1 MKRRFIHLHGVWQ
14 NNLQGFDLK
23 LPLYQVIAITGV
35 SGSGKSSLA
44 VDTLYAEGQR
54 RYVETF
60 SPYARQFLERMPR
73 PRVERIDH
81 IPPAIAIEQ
90 TNPVKSSRSTL
101 GTLTEINHFTKLL
114 FFREARLFCPGCGR
128 EVAVASPVSAAR
140 EILGRSNGK
149 MAVIT
154 TTVKVKTD
162 YPFLRDGLISAGF
175 FRVWDGTT
183 IRDINEI
190 VDRSELEVVI
200 DRLAPGEVNESRVA
214 DSVETGFLLGG
225 GRVSVRLAEE
235 EILHYS
241 SRYSCA
247 FCQKDFKRPTPNLF
261 SFNSPV
267 GACPECRGFGRVI
280 DVDWDLVVPNPRRS
294 IREGAVRVFHVPAAQ
309 AEREEMFRFCRKANI
324 PIDVPWQDLPE
335 KSRDAIRF
343 GEGAWY
349 GVKGFFDW
357 LETKRYK
364 SHVRIFLSRF
374 RAYLRCPLCHGTRFA
389 GDALNYRLGG
399 LHIGDLYGLPLKDG
413 LSFFNDLSG
422 RPLDQA
428 STLLLQEVRRRLAY
442 LCEVGLEYLSLDR
455 QSRTLSGGEVARAML
470 TRALGSSLVETLYIL
485 DEPSRGLHARDTHR
499 VVRILKD
506 LSNQRNTVCVVEHD
520 PGVIESSDFVVDLG
534 PGPGEQGGRLL
545 HAGPFEKMP
554 SNTPTGEIFSG
565 GGVSAQPWWI
575 KPPRPLGEFIR
586 IRGAQENNLKKIH
599 VKIPIGA
606 LTVVTGVSGSGKSTL
621 VETILYRGALREKG
635 LPSERPGVYTS
646 MKGLGSIGEVVLMD
660 QSPVGRTPRATPASY
675 LKIYDGIRQVL
686 AQTEDARS
694 RGFGPSTFSFNT
706 PGGRCE
712 VCGGQGFEKVEMQFL
727 SDLFL
732 PCPACRGERFRP
744 EVLEVR
750 YRSKDISEI
759 LRLTLSEAASFFEG
773 HEAIA
778 GKLSGPIDM
787 GLGYL
792 RLGQPIHTLSGGEAQ
807 RLKLVRSLFTEPKTH
822 ALILMDEPTVGL
834 HMKDIEQLNRAL
846 HRLVDRGNTVVVVEH
861 NFEVLRQA
869 DWVIDLGPEG
879 GEGGGD
885 LVYQGPL
892 PGLLP
897 NQRSITAGWFGR
909 YHAKGVR
916 ESMGERP
923 QPGPVGEEAP
933 EEIRVLGARHHNLK
947 NLSLDIPRNRFVV
960 VTGLSGSGK
969 SSLAFD
975 IIFTEGQRR
984 YVESLP
990 TYVRQFLRLYE
1001 RPEVDLV
1008 LGLPPTIAI
1017 EQRTSQAGPR
1027 STVATLTEVYHFLRL
1042 LYAKLAMPFC
1052 PSCGNPLATQGLD
1065 EMVRQTMGAFRGHRM
1080 LVLAPK
1086 IRRRKGFHRTILAAA
1101 AKKGYGSA
1109 RIDGKVVPL
1118 PSVPE
1123 LSRYREHT
1131 IEWVVGEIKA
1141 TPANGAEIRRLIERA
1156 LEEGGQEAVLLS
1168 RAKEIFLSQ
1177 KYRCGR
1183 CGIGLPVPDPLLFSF
1198 NSPAGACA
1206 RCGGLGRRGSGL
1218 CQACNGTRL
1227 RPESLAYRVSGKHL
1241 GEVCG
1246 LSVASALE
1254 FIQGLEWEGTRG
1266 RIAGPILSECVKR
1279 LSFLR
1284 DLGLGYLTLDRAGDT
1299 LSGGEAQRIR
1309 LSSELGSNL
1318 TGVCYVL
1325 DEPTIGLHPRDN
1337 ALLVKALKV
1346 LKKRGNTVIVVEHDE
1361 ETLRAADW
1369 VIDLG
1374 PGGGERGGEVLCQG
1388 PPSRVLRSARSLTG
1402 SALRDRD
1409 RYRITSRLRAD
1420 TPASWLNVQ
1429 GAHERNLKDADVSV
1443 PLSTLTVITG
1453 VSGSGKSTLLMDVL
1467 YPNLSNRL
1475 NGSRLRLKGCSKIAG
1490 AKTIKRVLV
1499 VDHSPIGRTP
1509 RSTPA
1514 TYIGIMDEV
1523 RQLMA
1528 GLPESRARGWLP
1540 GRFSFNVTGGRCQAC
1555 QGQGTLRVEMRFLPE
1570 VYVPCESC
1578 GGGRYHEETLSV
1590 KYRGKDISEI
1600 LEMTFSEARDFFSAV
1615 PHLRRA
1621 LEVVCDLGLGYL
1633 GLGQP
1638 SPSLSGG
1645 EAQRIKLA
1653 EEFVKGGSG
1662 GTLFFLDEPTTGLH
1676 PVDIRRLLDLFHRL
1690 VERGD
1695 TVIAIEHNLDI
1706 VKEADWVIDLGPEG
1720 GEGGGEVLFQGSP
1733 EGLLSLSDSHTGRF
1747 LKGFLNRSL

>member
-1 MKRRFIHLHGVWQ
+1 MNRRFIHLHGVSQ

-114 FFREARLFCPGCGR
+114 FFREARLFCPDCGR
-128 EVAVASPVSAAR
+128 EVAVATPVGAAR
-140 EILGRSNGK
+140 EILGRVNGK
-149 MAVIT
+149 GAVIT
-154 TTVKVKTD
+154 TNVKVKTD
-162 YPFLRDGLISAGF
+162 YGLLRDGLISAGF
-175 FRVWDGTT
+175 FRVWDGAT
-183 IRDINEI
+183 IRDINEMAA
-190 VDRSELEVVI
+190 RPELEVVL
-200 DRLAPGEVNESRVA
+200 DRLAPGGASESRVA
-214 DSVETGFLLGG
+214 DSVEKGFLLGG
-225 GRVSVRLAEE
+225 GRVSVRMGEAET
-235 EILHYS
+235 LHFS
-241 SRYSCA
+241 NRYACA
-247 FCQKDFKRPTPNLF
+247 FCQKDFKRPTVNLF

-280 DVDWDLVVPNPRRS
+280 DVDWDLVVPNPRKS
-294 IREGAVRVFHVPAAQ
+294 IREGAVRVFDVPAAQ
-309 AEREEMFRFCRKANI
+309 AERADLIRFCRKTGI
-324 PIDVPWQDLPE
+324 PIDLPWQNLRKE
-335 KSRDAIRF
+335 AREAILL
-343 GEGAWY
+343 GEGSWY

-357 LETKRYK
+357 LETKRYR

-374 RAYLRCPLCHGTRFA
+374 RAYLRCPVCHGTRFT

-399 LHIGDLYGLPLKDG
+399 LHIGALYGLPLKEG
-413 LSFFNDLSG
+413 LAFFNEFSG
-422 RPLDQA
+422 RSLDQA
-428 STLLLQEVRRRLAY
+428 STLLLEEVRRRLAY
-442 LCEVGLEYLSLDR
+442 LCDVGLEYLSLDR

-485 DEPSRGLHARDTHR
+485 DEPTRGLHARDTHR
-499 VVRILKD
+499 IVRIMKD

-534 PGPGEQGGRLL
+534 PGPGERGGRVL
-545 HAGPFEKMP
+545 HAGPFGKMP
-554 SNTPTGEIFSG
+554 SDTPTGGIFSG
-565 GGVSAQPWWI
+565 EGVSGRQVI
-575 KPPRPLGEFIR
+575 TPPRSLNEFIR
-586 IRGAQENNLKKIH
+586 VKGAEENNLKKIH
-599 VKIPIGA
+599 VRIPIRA

-621 VETILYRGALREKG
+621 IETTLYRGALREKG
-635 LPSERPGVYTS
+635 FPSERPGVYAS
-646 MKGLGSIGEVVLMD
+646 MKGLAAIGEVVLMD

-686 AQTEDARS
+686 AQTDDARS

-750 YRSKDISEI
+750 YRGKDISEI
-759 LRLTLSEAASFFEG
+759 LRMTLTEAAGFFEG
-773 HEAIA
+773 HGAICA
-778 GKLSGPIDM
+778 KLAGPIDM

-807 RLKLVRSLFTEPKTH
+807 RLKLVRSLFTDPKTND
-822 ALILMDEPTVGL
+822 LILMDEPTVGL
-834 HMKDIEQLNRAL
+834 HVKDIEQLNSAL
-846 HRLVDRGNTVVVVEH
+846 RRLVDQGNTVVVVEH
-861 NFEVLRQA
+861 SFEVLKHA

-885 LVYQGPL
+885 LVYEGPL
-892 PGLLP
+892 AGLLG
-897 NQRSITAGWFGR
+897 NAKSVTAGWFGR
-909 YHAKGVR
+909 YMEGR
-916 ESMGERP
+916 RGERP
-923 QPGPVGEEAP
+923 QPGPVGEAAP
-933 EEIRVLGARHHNLK
+933 KEIRVLGARHHNLK

-984 YVESLP
+984 YVESLS

-1001 RPEVDLV
+1001 RPDVDLV

-1027 STVATLTEVYHFLRL
+1027 STVATLTEVYHFIRL
-1042 LYAKLAMPFC
+1042 LYAKLATPFC
-1052 PSCGNPLATQGLD
+1052 PSCGNALATQSLD
-1065 EMVRQTMGAFRGHRM
+1065 EMVRQAIGAFRGEPM

-1086 IRRRKGFHRTILAAA
+1086 IRRRKGFHRPILAAG

-1109 RIDGKVVPL
+1109 RIDGKIVALSPA
-1118 PSVPE
+1118 PA
-1123 LSRYREHT
+1123 LSRYHEHT

-1141 TPANGAEIRRLIERA
+1141 TSANGAEIRRLIERGF
-1156 LEEGGQEAVLLS
+1156 EEGGQEAILLS
-1168 RAKEIFLSQ
+1168 RRKEIFLSQ
-1177 KYRCGR
+1177 KYRCAR
-1183 CGIGLPVPDPLLFSF
+1183 CGIGLPAPDPLLFSF
-1198 NSPAGACA
+1198 NSPAGACE
-1206 RCGGLGRRGSGL
+1206 RCGGLGRRGNGP
-1218 CQACNGTRL
+1218 CQACGGTRL
-1227 RPESLAYRVSGKHL
+1227 RPASLAYRLFGRHV

-1246 LSVASALE
+1246 LSVTSALE
-1254 FIQGLEWEGTRG
+1254 FMKGLKWDGPKA
-1266 RIAGPILSECVKR
+1266 RIAGPILSECLRR
-1279 LSFLR
+1279 LSFLK

-1346 LKKRGNTVIVVEHDE
+1346 LKQRGNTVIVVEHDE

-1388 PPSRVLRSARSLTG
+1388 PPGRILRSAKSLTG
-1402 SALRDRD
+1402 RMLRDRE
-1409 RYRITSRLRAD
+1409 RYRITSRGRQS
-1420 TPASWLNVQ
+1420 PAGSWLTVQ
-1429 GAHERNLKDADVSV
+1429 GVHERNLKDADVSI
-1443 PLSTLTVITG
+1443 PISTLAVITG

-1467 YPNLSNRL
+1467 FPNLSSRIK
-1475 NGSRLRLKGCSKIAG
+1475 GSRGRLKGCRKMEGEKA
-1490 AKTIKRVLV
+1490 IKRVLV

-1514 TYIGIMDEV
+1514 TYIGLMNEV

-1528 GLPESRARGWLP
+1528 GLPESRARGWRP

-1555 QGQGTLRVEMRFLPE
+1555 QGQGTLRVEMKFLPE
-1570 VYVPCESC
+1570 VYVPCEVC
-1578 GGGRYHEETLSV
+1578 GGGRYHEETLAA
-1590 KYRGKDISEI
+1590 KYKGKDISEI
-1600 LEMTFSEARDFFSAV
+1600 LKMTFSEARDFFSSV

-1653 EEFVKGGSG
+1653 EEFVKGGAG

-1676 PVDIRRLLDLFHRL
+1676 PVDIRRLLDLFHKL

-1720 GEGGGEVLFQGSP
+1720 GAAGGRVMYQGPP
-1733 EGLLSLSDSHTGRF
+1733 EGLLSARNSHTGRF
-1747 LKGFLNRSL
+1747 LKAFLGRA

>member
-1 MKRRFIHLHGVWQ
+1 MDRRFIHLRNVSQ

-101 GTLTEINHFTKLL
+101 GTLTEINHFAKLL

-128 EVAVASPVSAAR
+128 EVAAASPVGVAR
-140 EILGRSNGK
+140 EVLARANGRK
-149 MAVIT
+149 AVIT

-162 YPFLRDGLISAGF
+162 YSLLRDGLVSAGF
-175 FRVWDGTT
+175 FRVWDGAAV
-183 IRDINEI
+183 RDIHEMAP
-190 VDRSELEVVI
+190 RSELEVVV
-200 DRLAPGEVNESRVA
+200 DRLAPAGVSESRVA
-214 DSVETGFLLGG
+214 DSVEKGFLLGG
-225 GRVSVRLAEE
+225 GRVSVRLGETEA
-235 EILHYS
+235 LHYS
-241 SRYSCA
+241 SRYECA
-247 FCQKDFKRPTPNLF
+247 FCRTDFKRPTPNLF

-267 GACPECRGFGRVI
+267 GACPACRGFGRVI
-280 DVDWDLVVPNPRRS
+280 DVDWDLVVPDPRRS
-294 IREGAVRVFHVPAAQ
+294 IRDGAVRVFEAPAAKG
-309 AEREEMFRFCRKANI
+309 ERQDLARFCRRADI
-324 PIDVPWQDLPE
+324 PTHVPWQELPE
-335 KSRDAIRF
+335 KARDAIRF

-349 GVKGFFDW
+349 GIKGFFDW

-364 SHVRIFLSRF
+364 SHVRIFLSRY
-374 RAYLRCPLCHGTRFA
+374 RAYLTCPLCHGTRFA
-389 GDALNYRLGG
+389 GDALNYRLDG
-399 LHIGDLYGLPLKDG
+399 LHIGALYGLPLKDG
-413 LSFFNDLSG
+413 LAFLDGLSG
-422 RPLDQA
+422 RPLDPA
-428 STLLLQEVRRRLAY
+428 SSLLLQEVRRRVAY
-442 LCEVGLEYLSLDR
+442 LCDVGLEYLSLDR

-470 TRALGSSLVETLYIL
+470 TKALGSSLVETLYIL

-499 VVRILKD
+499 IVRILKD

-520 PGVIESSDFVVDLG
+520 PGVIEASDFVVDLG

-545 HAGPFEKMP
+545 HAGPFERMDP
-554 SNTPTGEIFSG
+554 HTPTGRIFSEEG
-565 GGVSAQPWWI
+565 GAG
-575 KPPRPLGEFIR
+575 PPRRTKPANGPGEFIR
-586 IRGAQENNLKKIH
+586 IEGAQENNLKKIH
-599 VKIPIGA
+599 ARIPLRA

-621 VETILYRGALREKG
+621 VETTLYRGALREKG
-635 LPSERPGVYTS
+635 LPSERPGAYAS
-646 MKGLGSIGEVVLMD
+646 MKGLEPIGEVVLMD

-694 RGFGPSTFSFNT
+694 RGFSGSTFSFNT

-744 EVLEVR
+744 EVLEIR

-759 LRLTLSEAASFFEG
+759 LRMTLSEASGFFEG
-773 HEAIA
+773 HDAIR
-778 GKLSGPIDM
+778 GKLSGPIAM

-807 RLKLVRSLFTEPKTH
+807 RLKLVRALFTAPRDRD
-822 ALILMDEPTVGL
+822 LILMDEPTVGL
-834 HMKDIEQLNRAL
+834 HMKDIQQLNSAL
-846 HRLVDRGNTVVVVEH
+846 RRLVDQGNTVVVVEH
-861 NFEVLRQA
+861 HFEVLKQA

-885 LVYQGPL
+885 LVYQGPRS
-892 PGLLP
+892 GLL
-897 NQRSITAGWFGR
+897 RSKRSVTARWFGR
-909 YHAKGVR
+909 YLEGKR
-916 ESMGERP
+916 GERTEA
-923 QPGPVGEEAP
+923 GPVGEAAP
-933 EEIRVLGARHHNLK
+933 KGIRVLGARHHNLK

-975 IIFTEGQRR
+975 IVFTEGQRR

-1001 RPEVDLV
+1001 RPDVDLV

-1027 STVATLTEVYHFLRL
+1027 STVATLTEVYHFIRL
-1042 LYAKLAMPFC
+1042 LYAKLAAPFC
-1052 PSCGNPLATQGLD
+1052 PSCGSALGTQGVD
-1065 EMVRQTMGAFRGHRM
+1065 EMVRRAIGDFRGGRV

-1086 IRRRKGFHRTILAAA
+1086 VRRRKGFHRPILEAG

-1109 RIDGKVVPL
+1109 RIDGKIVGLSPVPA
-1118 PSVPE
+1118 

-1131 IEWVVGEIKA
+1131 IEWVVGEVAA
-1141 TPANGAEIRRLIERA
+1141 TLGNGAEIRHLIEKA
-1156 LEEGGQEAVLLS
+1156 FEEGGREAVLLS
-1168 RAKEIFLSQ
+1168 KGKEVFLSR
-1177 KYRCGR
+1177 KYWCGG

-1198 NSPAGACA
+1198 NSTAGACE
-1206 RCGGLGRRGSGL
+1206 RCGGLGRKGDVP
-1218 CQACNGTRL
+1218 CKACNGTRL
-1227 RPESLAYRVSGKHL
+1227 RPESLAYRLSGKHV

-1246 LSVASALE
+1246 LSVASAHVFLK
-1254 FIQGLEWEGTRG
+1254 GLNWEGANG
-1266 RIAGPILSECVKR
+1266 RIAGPILSECVRR
-1279 LSFLR
+1279 LSFLE

-1299 LSGGEAQRIR
+1299 LSGGEGQRIR

-1337 ALLVKALKV
+1337 ALLVKALKA
-1346 LKKRGNTVIVVEHDE
+1346 LKQRGNTVIVVEHDE

-1374 PGGGERGGEVLCQG
+1374 PGGGELGGEVLCQG
-1388 PPSRVLRSARSLTG
+1388 PPSRVLRSGLSQTG
-1402 SALRDRD
+1402 RALRDRG
-1409 RYRITSRLRAD
+1409 RYRITSRGRQS
-1420 TPASWLNVQ
+1420 PPGSWLTVS
-1429 GAHERNLKDADVSV
+1429 GARERNLKDADVSIPV
-1443 PLSTLTVITG
+1443 SSLVVITG

-1467 YPNLSNRL
+1467 YPNLAN
-1475 NGSRLRLKGCSKIAG
+1475 RLKGGRGKLRGCSGMEG
-1490 AKTIKRVLV
+1490 ARGAKRVLV

-1514 TYIGIMDEV
+1514 TYIGIMDEL

-1528 GLPESRARGWLP
+1528 GLPEARGRGWRP

-1570 VYVPCESC
+1570 VYVPCEAC
-1578 GGGRYHEETLSV
+1578 GGGRYDEETLSV

-1600 LEMTFSEARDFFSAV
+1600 LKMTFSEARDFFSAV
-1615 PHLRRA
+1615 PHLRRS

-1653 EEFVKGGSG
+1653 EEFVKGVGG

-1676 PVDIRRLLDLFHRL
+1676 PVDIRKLLDLFHRL

-1695 TVIAIEHNLDI
+1695 TVIAIEHNLDVI
-1706 VKEADWVIDLGPEG
+1706 KEADWVIDLGPEG
-1720 GEGGGEVLFQGSP
+1720 GAAGGQVVYQGP
-1733 EGLLSLSDSHTGRF
+1733 PDGLLGVPDSHTGRF
-1747 LKGFLNRSL
+1747 LKAFLERS